1 MTITLRHR
9 SIRFQIIL
17 ARSLCNGS
25 LQHSSLFLSAQ
36 DANPGVARLRLLQ
49 FPTRR
54 QLSTPSATRIN
65 HAPSLNPPSSTLPPP
80 LVLPV
85 RSDSQS
91 APGYYFSLGRAY
103 LSFYKTGAKAVYS
116 NWQTA
121 RSIRSRLPGNTSPE
135 QALQQGT
142 LSRGEWLLIRRSN
155 QDIKKVPLFAL
166 VFMICGEFTPLVVIF
181 MSGVVPRT
189 CKVPKQVLRDREKAE
204 ERRRSSF
211 REGTVTSTDRGIVDV
226 ETLPPHQLSHV
237 GRSLG
242 LYSSLFDRLGVGLPT
257 SLLRRR
263 IQQWNDYIAVDDA
276 AIEQYGGV
284 EQMEIEEVRIALEER
299 GVDILGRGNA
309 QLQRNLQAWLRERK
323 RVGAV
328 RMVLVRPGVWEK
340 RD

>member
-1 MTITLRHR
+1 MTITLSNR
-9 SIRFQIIL
+9 SSRLQLVL
-17 ARSLCNGS
+17 ARSLHRGL
-25 LQHSSLFLSAQ
+25 LQHSSLAAVSQ
-36 DANPGVARLRLLQ
+36 DAHPGLARFCLHA
-49 FPTRR
+49 PTRR

-80 LVLPV
+80 LVLPI

-91 APGYYFSLGRAY
+91 APRYYFSLGRAY

-116 NWQTA
+116 NWQNA
-121 RSIRSRLPGNTSPE
+121 RRIRSRLPADTSPE
-135 QALQQGT
+135 QALQQGV

-189 CKVPKQVLRDREKAE
+189 CKVPKQVARDRGKAE
-204 ERRRSSF
+204 ERRRNSF
-211 REGTVTSTDRGIVDV
+211 REGTVTTADKGAVDL
-226 ETLPPHQLSHV
+226 ETLPPNQLSHV

-257 SLLRRR
+257 ALLRRR
-263 IQQWNDYIAVDDA
+263 VQQWEDYISVDDA
-276 AIEQYGGV
+276 AIERYGGV
-284 EQMEIEEVRIALEER
+284 GRMEMEEVRIALEER
-299 GVDILGRGNA
+299 GMDVLGRGDA
-309 QLQRNLQAWLRERK
+309 KLQASLQAWLKERK

-328 RMVLVRPGVWEK
+328 RLALVRPGVWEK
-340 RD
+340 

>member
-1 MTITLRHR
+1 MTITSPHR
-9 SIRFQIIL
+9 SIRLQSLL
-17 ARSLCNGS
+17 ARSQHNS
-25 LQHSSLFLSAQ
+25 PLQHSSYFLLSQ
-36 DANPGVARLRLLQ
+36 DARPRVAS
-49 FPTRR
+49 FIHAPTRR

-85 RSDSQS
+85 RAESQS
-91 APGYYFSLGRAY
+91 APSYYFSLGRAY

-121 RSIRSRLPGNTSPE
+121 RGIRSRLPANTNPE
-135 QALQQGT
+135 QALQQGV

-166 VFMICGEFTPLVVIF
+166 VFMICGEFTPLVVVF

-211 REGTVTSTDRGIVDV
+211 REGTVNSADTGMVDV
-226 ETLPPHQLSHV
+226 ETLPLNQLSHV

-242 LYSSLFDRLGVGLPT
+242 LYSSLLDRLGVGLPT

-263 IQQWNDYIAVDDA
+263 VQQWDAYIGADDA

-284 EQMEIEEVRIALEER
+284 ERMEMEEVRIALEER
-299 GVDILGRGNA
+299 GVDVLGRGDA
-309 QLQRNLQAWLRERK
+309 QLQRSLQTWLRERK
-323 RVGAV
+323 WVGAL
-328 RMVLVRPGVWEK
+328 RLVLVRPGIWEK
-340 RD
+340 GG